1 MAINNSMDTF
11 KVHTLIDITK
21 TGLNKFKTD
30 NRKLINQ
37 QTNWNTFQQVIS
49 MRANVYFDTKP
60 TITETSVSE
69 FGTAYKGK
77 HKVWSFEFNVEQE
90 GAVTVDALVDDF
102 NLIPVVA
109 GLDSTIDINNNAF
122 RTKGK
127 ECINIIFKVVDKDA

>member
-1 MAINNSMDTF
+1 MDTF

-30 NRKLINQ
+30 DRKLINQ

-77 HKVWSFEFNVEQE
+77 HKVWAHGIKTG
-90 GAVTVDALVDDF
+90 GAKTW
-102 NLIPVVA
+102 
-109 GLDSTIDINNNAF
+109 
-122 RTKGK
+122 
-127 ECINIIFKVVDKDA
+127 